1 MIKIERTN
9 ETVHETD
16 EDLNNLRDNIQDN
29 THNTPTQDT
38 DYSELEQVFQD
49 YVHRP
54 EYQQLTDSARIHK
67 NAKEYL
73 SQHESIDEHIYR
85 GLFSGKESIRQ

>member
-1 MIKIERTN
+1 VKDN
-9 ETVHETD
+9 K
-16 EDLNNLRDNIQDN
+16 NNNGRRGTQEE
-29 THNTPTQDT
+29 THNRDF
-38 DYSELEQVFQD
+38 EQVFQD

-67 NAKEYL
+67 NAREYL
-73 SQHESIDEHIYR
+73 SQHESLDEHTYN

>member
-1 MIKIERTN
+1 LKGNVQDHTN
-9 ETVHETD
+9 HNQ
-16 EDLNNLRDNIQDN
+16 NNTNQNNNRNE
-29 THNTPTQDT
+29 H
-38 DYSELEQVFQD
+38 EQVFQD

-67 NAKEYL
+67 NAREYL
-73 SQHESIDEHIYR
+73 SQHESIDEHIYN